1 MPRSV
6 RLASD
11 TLVGRDDDLR
21 GVMAVLGDLHHGRPA
36 VVQVSGPAGI
46 GKTRFVTALADRLR
60 AAETRVLVG
69 ACLDVTV
76 GAAPY
81 SALIAAFRSVDPP
94 AVDVLDALT
103 GAVSTRRSRL
113 FELLRASMVAL
124 ARKRPTVLVME
135 DLHWSDRIT
144 RDALRYLTAMAR
156 DGRWALV
163 VTFRDDEA
171 AARPAVGEFL
181 DVLHRD
187 TRVRVTL
194 RPLSPAEVVTQ
205 VAGITGAPPAPEDA
219 ERVHR
224 RSGGIPLLVEEIV
237 AAEAVGITGVPEQLR
252 DLYIGRV
259 RRLGARAARAVEV
272 VAVAGD
278 QCDERLVGSVLNVD
292 PATVGAALD
301 GAVEA
306 NVLAAAGTGY
316 RMRHELLREA
326 VYGAV
331 PPARRRQLH
340 RRVAAALQTRPVPDV
355 AALAYHWFQ
364 ADEPTQAALANLA
377 AADLAERVHAPVE
390 VQSYLRGVLVH
401 AAALP
406 AERAA
411 AVGGRA
417 GLLARAAEAAY
428 LGGAFEQ
435 AVELAEQC
443 IAAGA
448 KPAELA
454 VRWERLARY
463 RWVARDGAGTEEAHE
478 RSLALL
484 PDDAPV
490 AARIRVLAGYA
501 WHLAMWGRTTD
512 ARRWSEPAL
521 AAADAGG
528 EPLDRCRALLAWGLT
543 NADQDAGL
551 AALREARDLAA
562 ECDASDELL
571 RAYAGIDLAHRR
583 LGRIAEREP
592 ALRDG
597 LALAVAHGLNGTY
610 APVMRYL
617 LAELLLHCGR
627 WDEAGELLDQI
638 TASRAGGVPA
648 VFTHAYR
655 ARLAAARGDAAS
667 LAADVERVAALA
679 LNLPQQPVPGTV
691 AACAQ
696 AELCL
701 WTGAAEEALEHLGS
715 AHAVPNDPLWPA
727 EADALRARA
736 AADLAESARR
746 RGQPTAQPAVTD
758 GGDPRA
764 MLDSAHPR
772 IRAHGATIVAELARR
787 DGRREPAPW
796 RAAVAAWE
804 DAGDPYPA
812 AYCRWRL
819 AHALLAK
826 RSGRPEAARELTAAH
841 RTATRL
847 GAGPLRAAVEGLA
860 TAARIELAGAGRPL
874 GPVAVATDLGLTHRE
889 LEIVPFLVAGRT
901 NAEIAEALVISPRT
915 VGVHVSRI
923 LRKLGATR
931 RTEAADIARRRGLV
945 SS

>member
-11 TLVGRDDDLR
+11 TLIGRDDDLR
-21 GVMAVLGDLHHGRPA
+21 GVLAVLGDLPLGRPA

-46 GKTRFVTALADRLR
+46 GKTRFVTALADRLQ

-113 FELLRASMVAL
+113 FELLRGSMVAL
-124 ARKRPTVLVME
+124 ARKRPTVLIVE

-163 VTFRDDEA
+163 VTFRDDET

-187 TRVRVTL
+187 TRVRVML

-237 AAEAVGITGVPEQLR
+237 AAEAVGIAGVPEQLR

-259 RRLGARAARAVEV
+259 RRLGTRAARAVEV
-272 VAVAGD
+272 VAVAD
-278 QCDERLVGSVLNVD
+278 RCDERLVAGVLNVD
-292 PATVGAALD
+292 PATVAAALD

-306 NVLAAAGTGY
+306 NVLAAAPSGY

-340 RRVAAALQTRPVPDV
+340 RRIAATLQTRPDPDI

-390 VQSYLRGVLVH
+390 VQSYLRRVLVH

-406 AERAA
+406 ADRAA
-411 AVGGRA
+411 AAGGRA

-435 AVELAEQC
+435 AIELAEQC

-448 KPAELA
+448 EPAELA

-478 RSLALL
+478 RSLAVL

-490 AARIRVLAGYA
+490 AARIQVLAGYA

-521 AAADAGG
+521 TAADAGG
-528 EPLDRCRALLAWGLT
+528 EPLDRCRALLSWGLT

-617 LAELLLHCGR
+617 LAELLLHRGR

-655 ARLAAARGDAAS
+655 ARLAAGCGDATS
-667 LAADVERVAALA
+667 VAAEVERVAALS
-679 LNLPQQPVPGTV
+679 LNLPQQPVPRTV

-701 WTGAAEEALEHLGS
+701 WFGAAEEALEHLGG
-715 AHAVPNDPLWPA
+715 ARVVPNDPLWPA

-736 AADLAESARR
+736 EADLAEVARR
-746 RGQPTAQPAVTD
+746 RGRPPPQPAATD
-758 GGDPRA
+758 GGDPRV

-772 IRAHGATIVAELARR
+772 IRAHGGTIVAELARR

-819 AHALLAK
+819 AQALLAK
-826 RSGRPEAARELTAAH
+826 RSGRQEAARELTAAH

-847 GAGPLRAAVEGLA
+847 GAAPLRAAVEGLA
-860 TAARIELAGAGRPL
+860 TAARIELADAGRPL